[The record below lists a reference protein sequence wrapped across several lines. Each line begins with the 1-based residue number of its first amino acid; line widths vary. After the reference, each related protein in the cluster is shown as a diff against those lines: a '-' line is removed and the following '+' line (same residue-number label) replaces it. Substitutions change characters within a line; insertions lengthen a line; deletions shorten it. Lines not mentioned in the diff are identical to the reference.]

1 MVVVVVVAT
10 GLGSSVVGEVVRTPG
25 DGNETDNEEEGEHLG
40 IDDMTAVLVD
50 TCALEQKKEDQRP
63 GENMT
68 VLEIVTVA
76 VVEDLLIVSVNMI
89 VDRDLVDWMRD
100 FDFHLCLGFDS
111 SYRCGCDCDC
121 DCDGHF
127 VSSSA
132 RRTLE
137 TTHSRFLRGEYP
149 Q

>member
-1 MVVVVVVAT
+1 MVVVVAT

-25 DGNETDNEEEGEHLG
+25 DGNEADIEEEGEHLG
-40 IDDMTAVLVD
+40 IEDMAAVLVD
-50 TCALEQKKEDQRP
+50 TCALGQKEDQRP

-111 SYRCGCDCDC
+111 SYRCGCGC

-132 RRTLE
+132 RRTRE
-137 TTHSRFLRGEYP
+137 TTHSRFPRGEYP